1 MKPLDLIEDVEFLML
16 VGEWPDRA
24 AKRLGYKSLSGLE
37 RRLHALGRR
46 DLAGQLRQRD
56 CLSLAYRLAHNT
68 PMDEVVARD
77 KRRYEEKKR
86 GKAA

>member
-1 MKPLDLIEDVEFLML
+1 MKPCDLIEDLEFLML

-24 AKRLGYKSLSGLE
+24 AKRLGYKNLTSLE
-37 RRLHALGRR
+37 KRLRALGRR

-68 PMDEVVARD
+68 PMDEAVAQN
-77 KRRYEEKKR
+77 KRRYGEKKK